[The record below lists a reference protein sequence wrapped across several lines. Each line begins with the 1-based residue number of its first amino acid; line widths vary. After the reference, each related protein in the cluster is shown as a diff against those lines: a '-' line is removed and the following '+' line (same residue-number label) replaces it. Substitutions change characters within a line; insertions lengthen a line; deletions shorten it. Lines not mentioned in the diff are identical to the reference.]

1 MTEKKYKIL
10 RGYYLTG
17 VGQEEDANY
26 FKMDDQHSDYEFIA
40 EGDICLTFYQNQ
52 DVITSIPALIRVDHI
67 IKSDNVVSSLLKAEK
82 NDHLPMLPIVQIFDS
97 FNPKL
102 QKKMQ
107 NTFQVLNSQI
117 KELSQFKMIQGNLF
131 DFLEEEGGGHG
142 ER

>member
-1 MTEKKYKIL
+1 
-10 RGYYLTG
+10 
-17 VGQEEDANY
+17 
-26 FKMDDQHSDYEFIA
+26 
-40 EGDICLTFYQNQ
+40 
-52 DVITSIPALIRVDHI
+52 PALIRVDHI

-97 FNPKL
+97 FDPKL

-131 DFLEEEGGGHG
+131 DFLEEEGGDYG

>member
-1 MTEKKYKIL
+1 
-10 RGYYLTG
+10 
-17 VGQEEDANY
+17 
-26 FKMDDQHSDYEFIA
+26 MDDQHSDYEFIA

-97 FNPKL
+97 FDPKL

-131 DFLEEEGGGHG
+131 DFLEEEGGDYG